1 MINAMRTTHNIQ
13 IMAFIS
19 KLKEVG
25 VSCYPDTE
33 KRTDGK
39 ALENY
44 VFEKDGKTMKLIN
57 GIIHKEF
64 GRVMSSSEY
73 YAHLIYIITLKL
85 KQ

>member
-1 MINAMRTTHNIQ
+1 MINAMRTARDIH

-19 KLKEVG
+19 KLKEMG

-33 KRTDGK
+33 KRPDGK
-39 ALENY
+39 VLENY

-64 GRVMSSSEY
+64 GRVISNSEY
-73 YAHLIYIITLKL
+73 YAHLIHTITLKL
-85 KQ
+85 